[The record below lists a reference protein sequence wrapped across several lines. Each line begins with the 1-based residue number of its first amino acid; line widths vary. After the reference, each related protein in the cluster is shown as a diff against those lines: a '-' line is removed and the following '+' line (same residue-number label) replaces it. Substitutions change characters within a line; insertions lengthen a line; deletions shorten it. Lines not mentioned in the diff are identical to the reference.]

1 MPTHLF
7 RLACLLLSV
16 FLAACGPS
24 RESAESAVAEYEL
37 NLQKGQSSDEK
48 SIPRPPELVRALGV
62 GVNDQRAAIIFLQA
76 AGKRSFGVFQRN
88 LLSAQVGAQKGYKV
102 TSFDAS
108 DDPDTQR
115 KQFAEAAASK
125 PAAIILDPTD
135 DGNLDAHI
143 SDAVQAGILVIG
155 LDKRASGCTSTVHCD
170 PQAIGRVAATLCIDA
185 LKRKAAEEALGE
197 PTGRIVQLRG
207 AENSWWSGQ
216 IAQGFQQALRAQSG
230 AVLVHDAP
238 ADWTAE
244 NVSKRLQEA
253 FRIQKQFDVIFAHSD
268 LMAAAA
274 STATSAAGSR
284 ENSLIIGTDGLPGR
298 SAGLDLLRNGEIDA
312 TIAHPPLVDLALK
325 LILRIRSDSSF
336 TPEPT
341 YEMAPLAVTPKNHA
355 AVSRQGSYS
364 LPDL

>member
-1 MPTHLF
+1 MPTHPF
-7 RLACLLLSV
+7 RFACLLLSA
-16 FLAACGPS
+16 FLVACGPS
-24 RESAESAVAEYEL
+24 KESAESAVAEYEL
-37 NLQKGQSSDEK
+37 NLQKGQSSDDK
-48 SIPRPPELVRALGV
+48 VIPRPPELVRALGV

-135 DGNLDAHI
+135 DANLDAYI

-170 PQAIGRVAATLCIDA
+170 PQLIGRTAATICIDA
-185 LKRKAAEEALGE
+185 LKRKAAEEALAE
-197 PTGRIVQLRG
+197 PKGRIVQLRG
-207 AENSWWSGQ
+207 TETSWWSGQ
-216 IAQGFQQALRAQSG
+216 IAQGFEQALRAQPW

-253 FRIQKQFDVIFAHSD
+253 YRIQKQFDVIFAHSD

-274 STATSAAGSR
+274 SIATSASGSR
-284 ENSLIIGTDGLPGR
+284 ENTLIIGTDGLPGR
-298 SAGLDLLRNGEIDA
+298 TSGLDLLRNGEIDA

-336 TPEPT
+336 APEPA
-341 YEMAPLAVTPKNHA
+341 YEIAPLAVTPKNHA
-355 AVSRQGSYS
+355 TVSRQGSYT